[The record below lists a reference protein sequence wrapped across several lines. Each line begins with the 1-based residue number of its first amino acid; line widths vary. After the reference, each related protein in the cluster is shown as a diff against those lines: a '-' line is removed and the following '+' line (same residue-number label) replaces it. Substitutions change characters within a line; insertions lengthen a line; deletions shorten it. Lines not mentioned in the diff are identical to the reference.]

1 MFSMLR
7 LAAIGVVGALSA
19 AASAEALMS
28 MDQARRTQDP
38 PTSAAPLLA
47 ADVATTAPATG
58 LASEVVKGPDGHFW
72 ADAAVNG
79 QSVHFLVD
87 TGATAVTL
95 TANDALRLGLTPTSL
110 NYDLKM
116 NTANG
121 ESRAA
126 RVKLASVSVA
136 GAQLQDVDAVV
147 VENGLQT
154 SLLGMTYLGRLS
166 RIEATPTTLVL
177 RP

>member
-1 MFSMLR
+1 
-7 LAAIGVVGALSA
+7 
-19 AASAEALMS
+19 MS
-28 MDQARRTQDP
+28 LDHGGRVQDP
-38 PTSAAPLLA
+38 PAAMAQPV
-47 ADVATTAPATG
+47 ADMATTGGEAA
-58 LASEVVKGPDGHFW
+58 EVVKGPDGHFW

-95 TANDALRLGLTPTSL
+95 TENDALRLGLTPASL
-110 NYDLKM
+110 SYDLKM
-116 NTANG
+116 TTANG

-126 RVKLASVSVA
+126 RVKLASVTVA
-136 GAQLQDVDAVV
+136 GAQLRDVDAVV
-147 VENGLQT
+147 VENGLQN